1 MYTNHH
7 LPRLAAALIALVL
20 GLFVLA
26 CGSAGSAT
34 TPTKLGT
41 VATTA
46 PVVEQPT
53 AVPAEGP
60 TLAPNAAT
68 AATSAETMPAATSLP
83 GATNAPAGLQTYAV
97 GDIITINNM
106 TFVVLGWERPEGD
119 QFNKPKP
126 GQSFVAVDLLL
137 VNAGDAPIAISSLA
151 QMSLKDGNDQKYTP
165 DLLASAAAGA
175 SALDGEIAPGERV
188 RGKVGFAI
196 PTDAGDLVLVFDADI
211 FGSGKIF
218 VALGAQPVSLEPPA
232 TLAGERAL
240 PTHQLGE
247 PIVAGDLKLTV
258 NAVDTPKGDQ
268 FSTPKPGNR
277 FVAVDL
283 TIENTGQ
290 EAAHLSALAQMSLKD
305 AAGWK
310 YTLDLLATTAAGGS
324 PPEGE
329 LMPGEKLRG
338 KVGFQVPEDATG
350 LLFVFDADLV
360 AGGKVFVTLP

>member
-7 LPRLAAALIALVL
+7 PTRIATALIALVL

-26 CGSAGSAT
+26 CGSAGSAA

-46 PVVEQPT
+46 PVAEQPT
-53 AVPAEGP
+53 AVPAGGP
-60 TLAPNAAT
+60 TLATGAAT
-68 AATSAETMPAATSLP
+68 AATSLP
-83 GATNAPAGLQTYAV
+83 DATNAPAGLQTYAV
-97 GDIITINNM
+97 GDIITINTM

-137 VNAGDAPIAISSLA
+137 VNAGDAPVAISSLA
-151 QMSLKDGNDQKYTP
+151 QMSLKDGNDQKYTL
-165 DLLASAAAGA
+165 DLLASTAAGG
-175 SALDGEIAPGERV
+175 SAPDGEIAPGERV

-196 PTDAGDLVLVFDADI
+196 PTDARDLVLVFDADI
-211 FGSGKIF
+211 FGSGKVF

-232 TLAGERAL
+232 KLAGERAL

-290 EAAHLSALAQMSLKD
+290 EATHLSALAQMSLKD

-310 YTLDLLATTAAGGS
+310 YPLDVLATTAAGGS

-350 LLFVFDADLV
+350 LLFVFEADLV
-360 AGGKVFVTLP
+360 AGGKIFVTLP